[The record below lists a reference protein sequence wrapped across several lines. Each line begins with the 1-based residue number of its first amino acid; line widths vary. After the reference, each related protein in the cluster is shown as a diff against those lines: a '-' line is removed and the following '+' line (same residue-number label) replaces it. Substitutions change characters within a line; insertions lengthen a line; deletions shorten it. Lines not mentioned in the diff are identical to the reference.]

1 MTKRDFFRLLI
12 KIFGLYSFII
22 SLFMFL
28 PEMIST
34 FFLYKDYS
42 YLFISLGGFLVIT
55 FFCFLLISKADLI
68 INKLELDKGFDDEN
82 IILGN
87 MNSLMILKLAILLV
101 GFFLVIDYVPSFLY
115 HIVNAFK
122 KEVSTYGIDAQKVD
136 YFGLTVSCVN
146 IILGYLL
153 LTNYKRIAECFD
165 K

>member
-55 FFCFLLISKADLI
+55 FFCFLLISKEDLI

-101 GFFLVIDYVPSFLY
+101 GFF
-115 HIVNAFK
+115 
-122 KEVSTYGIDAQKVD
+122 
-136 YFGLTVSCVN
+136 
-146 IILGYLL
+146 
-153 LTNYKRIAECFD
+153 
-165 K
+165 

>member
-34 FFLYKDYS
+34 FVLYKDYS
-42 YLFISLGGFLVIT
+42 YLFISMGGFLVIT

-82 IILGN
+82 VILGN
-87 MNSLMILKLAILLV
+87 MNSFMIFKLAVLLV
-101 GFFLVIDYVPSFLY
+101 GFFLIMDYVPSFLY
-115 HIVNAFK
+115 HVINAFK
-122 KEVSTYGIDAQKVD
+122 KEVTSYGIDAQKVD
-136 YFGLTVSCVN
+136 CFGLTVSFVN
-146 IILGYLL
+146 IVLGYLL
-153 LTNYKRIAECFD
+153 ITNYKRIAEYFD